1 MPSGWQQLLDALAQR
16 NVLPDAR
23 RWYTVRVRDFIE
35 ELLDKDLSQVTPKVE
50 HPSAGGRLRD
60 PHRAELARPC

>member
-1 MPSGWQQLLDALAQR
+1 MLAR
-16 NVLPDAR
+16 RHRRKTRYCRIGSDFCM

-35 ELLDKDLSQVTPKVE
+35 ELCGKDLSQVTPKVE